1 MQLMILENMLN
12 IVLGVPKKN
21 IQTAINGM
29 QAYQKA
35 ISGTFNLII
44 MDLNM
49 PVMDGFTA
57 AKKIKEF
64 FSIKTN

>member
-1 MQLMILENMLN
+1 
-12 IVLGVPKKN
+12 
-21 IQTAINGM
+21 M

-49 PVMDGFTA
+49 PVMDGFA
-57 AKKIKEF
+57 ATKKIKEF